1 MFSGSTCDGT
11 RCRSRGGTTGGTSV
25 GTRAFTRDGTRSGTR
40 GGTRGCPQLWT
51 NSLQILTNKFDSFN
65 KYVPIS

>member
-40 GGTRGCPQLWT
+40 GGTRLT